1 MTSLDLIDTPVN
13 TKDYVI
19 YDTQELPKAFLGIK
33 VKNKLD
39 ERRLQIKQKY
49 NPKLVAHFKS
59 YSQLEPIY
67 LYGVEVYFK
76 SKYKKLL
83 ELLNKKIFLKNSCNY
98 EKFLQTYRMLLA
110 SYDLS
115 CHSCYGYLADGLYP
129 IDVCYINTVCR
140 KNYSKELESGFQYM
154 MQQTRTPPHLNIRNL
169 NLFVL
174 GKSTG
179 YDTYHI

>member
-1 MTSLDLIDTPVN
+1 MTNLDLVDIPVN
-13 TKDYVI
+13 TKDYTI
-19 YDTQELPKAFLGIK
+19 YDICELPKAFVGIK

-39 ERRLQIKQKY
+39 ENRLQIKQKY
-49 NPKLVAHFKS
+49 NPKLISHFKS

-67 LYGVEVYFK
+67 LYGVEVCFK

-83 ELLNKKIFLKNSCNY
+83 ELLNKKIFLPNNYSY
-98 EKFLQTYRMLLA
+98 EKFLQTYRMLLS
-110 SYDLS
+110 SYNLS

-129 IDVCYINTVCR
+129 IDIRHLHTLSR
-140 KNYSKELESGFQYM
+140 KDFTEELESGFKSM
-154 MQQTRTPPHLNIRNL
+154 VKETKNPPYLNIYNF

-179 YDTYHI
+179 YDNCNI